1 MYLYIMPVIFRIGP
15 FRIVIFV
22 NDHEPPHVHC
32 IGKGE
37 SAVIEIKS
45 GQIKSNNGVHP
56 KDLKKLIDFIIEQSD
71 VLLIEWRHYHGKE
84 EETDFE

>member
-1 MYLYIMPVIFRIGP
+1 MPIIFRIGP

-37 SAVIEIKS
+37 RAVIEIKS
-45 GQIKSNNGVHP
+45 GLIRSNKGVHD
-56 KDLKKLIDFIIEQSD
+56 KDLKKLTGFIKEQSD
-71 VLLIEWRHYHGKE
+71 VLLTEWRYFHGE
-84 EETDFE
+84 EENKKTDID